1 MWTQASFNQF
11 LLSAQMKYLEGN
23 IFINFYIFGAAGI
36 LAVIIGG
43 CVYSSYGLKFSFL
56 ISFSMSIIGSI
67 GMLLIQTKTFNFE
80 NQLLRDKFDE
90 NLMPVLILVL
100 KMGIIMSFIVTTQV
114 SFTDDRIFPS
124 NKRNTSVGTCGMI
137 ARSITIVAPIVN
149 EWPAPIP
156 LFILLGFSVIG
167 MITSLTFPNENEFT
181 VG

>member
-43 CVYSSYGLKFSFL
+43 CVYSTYGLKFSFL

>member
-1 MWTQASFNQF
+1 
-11 LLSAQMKYLEGN
+11 MKYLEGN

-43 CVYSSYGLKFSFL
+43 CIYSTYGLKFSFL

-100 KMGIIMSFIVTTQV
+100 KMGIIMSFIVTT
-114 SFTDDRIFPS
+114 
-124 NKRNTSVGTCGMI
+124 
-137 ARSITIVAPIVN
+137 
-149 EWPAPIP
+149 
-156 LFILLGFSVIG
+156 
-167 MITSLTFPNENEFT
+167 
-181 VG
+181 